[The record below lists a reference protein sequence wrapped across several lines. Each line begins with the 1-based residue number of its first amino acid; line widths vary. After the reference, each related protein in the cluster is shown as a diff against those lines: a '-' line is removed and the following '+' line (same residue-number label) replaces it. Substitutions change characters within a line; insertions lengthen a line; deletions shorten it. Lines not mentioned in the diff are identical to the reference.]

1 MLFCS
6 ADNVRRWR
14 RLRPLDEVGLC
25 RAFAGWDVARPVL
38 GHWAP
43 GPGLRYAD
51 CIQGC
56 SAQFVM
62 DRSDDY
68 RSACRVEEP
77 RALVAN
83 EAAYVLTG
91 GLTVCLAI
99 DSAAPGIDPY
109 RALNDVLTWL
119 VYCGLTGDVDTS
131 VLSNGSVERSII
143 GIDRSQLARHPI
155 AWA

>member
-1 MLFCS
+1 M
-6 ADNVRRWR
+6 
-14 RLRPLDEVGLC
+14 
-25 RAFAGWDVARPVL
+25 
-38 GHWAP
+38 
-43 GPGLRYAD
+43 
-51 CIQGC
+51 
-56 SAQFVM
+56 
-62 DRSDDY
+62 
-68 RSACRVEEP
+68 
-77 RALVAN
+77 AN